1 MKKMT
6 KISAIVASLV
16 VVGAANAATTGG
28 YVGAGLGD
36 SILRT
41 NNIGTE
47 AGVSTS
53 QSRGGL
59 GGRVFAGYN
68 FNENFGLE
76 AALATYANSTAKAST
91 SVPGFGVI
99 SASQKNSLSALSLVG
114 KGYLPI
120 ATTGL
125 NAYVL
130 GGLAAVRSEMRLSG
144 NAAELAGMKGTTTT
158 DSLRPTY
165 GVGVSYNLPN
175 NMVTNL
181 ELSRIQGKGNT
192 STDKHAIPNAD
203 MVSLNLGYN
212 FG

>member
-6 KISAIVASLV
+6 KISAIVASLL

-41 NNIGTE
+41 PNIGKE

-59 GGRVFAGYN
+59 GGRIFAGYN

-76 AALATYANSTAKAST
+76 AALATYANSTAKASAM
-91 SVPGFGVI
+91 GF
-99 SASQKNSLSALSLVG
+99 SAKQTDSLNALSLVG
-114 KGYLPI
+114 KGYLPL
-120 ATTGL
+120 ANTGL

-130 GGLAAVRSEMRLSG
+130 GGLAAVRNQNRISG
-144 NAAELAGMKGTTTT
+144 NAAELVGVKGTTTT
-158 DSLRPTY
+158 NSLRPTY
-165 GVGVSYNLPN
+165 GVGMSYNLPN

-181 ELSRIQGKGNT
+181 ELSRIQGKGNMN
-192 STDKHAIPNAD
+192 TDKHAIPSAD

>member
-6 KISAIVASLV
+6 KISTVVASLLIA
-16 VVGAANAATTGG
+16 GAANAITPGA

-41 NNIGTE
+41 PNVNKTP
-47 AGVSTS
+47 GVSTS

-68 FNENFGLE
+68 FTKNFGLE
-76 AALATYANSTAKAST
+76 AALAAYASSTAKASMAKMN
-91 SVPGFGVI
+91 I
-99 SASQKNSLSALSLVG
+99 SQKDSLNALSLVG
-114 KGYLPI
+114 KGYLPLGD
-120 ATTGL
+120 TGL

-130 GGLAAVRSEMRLSG
+130 GGLAEVRNELRTTG
-144 NAAELAGMKGTTTT
+144 NAIPSSQTGTTTT

-165 GVGVSYNLPN
+165 GVGMSYDLPN
-175 NMVTNL
+175 QMVTSL
-181 ELSRIQGKGNT
+181 ELSRIQGKGNMRT
-192 STDKHAIPNAD
+192 SKSAIPNAD
-203 MVSLNLGYN
+203 MISLNLGYN